1 MSYNFEQL
9 LYAFKKIGVKK
20 GDNILV
26 KGDLRYLGKFT
37 DNQKIAQSHFEA
49 LSKIIDLKKGTI
61 IVSTASESLC
71 NTNIPFDINNTKSE
85 RGAFSEFIR
94 KQKKSIRSMHPF
106 NSHCS
111 IGKFSKYI
119 CLNNS
124 KNSFGAESPKDRM
137 LKINTKY
144 LSVGLPPRLTCSFI
158 HHAEMLMGV
167 PYRYT
172 KEFYHPIKRDK
183 KIRKELFYMFV
194 CYKNIDIKRNL
205 NIKLFNYLKRKKL
218 KINSSKLGEGKIY
231 LYDCNDFVNKSKL
244 YLKDNI
250 YGWLDKSPNKRPYAK

>member
-1 MSYNFEQL
+1 MSYNFEEL
-9 LYAFKKIGVKK
+9 LIAFKKVGIKK

-49 LSKIIDLKKGTI
+49 LSSIIDLKKGTI

-71 NTNIPFDINNTKSE
+71 NTNIPFDIKNTKSE
-85 RGAFSEFIR
+85 RGAFSEFVR
-94 KQKKSIRSMHPF
+94 KQKNSIRSMHPF
-106 NSHCS
+106 NSHSS
-111 IGKFSKYI
+111 IGAQSKYI

-124 KNSFGAESPKDRM
+124 KNSFGAETPKDRM

-144 LSVGLPPRLTCSFI
+144 LSVGLPPRFTCSYI
-158 HHAEMLMGV
+158 HHAELLMGV

-172 KEFYHPIKRDK
+172 KEFNHPIKRN
-183 KIRKELFYMFV
+183 KITKKELFYMFV
-194 CYKNIDIKRNL
+194 CYRNADIKRNL
-205 NIKLFNYLKRKKL
+205 NIKLFNYLRKKKL
-218 KINSSKLGEGKIY
+218 KINSTKLGEGKIY

-244 YLKDNI
+244 YLRDNI
-250 YGWLDKSPNKRPYAK
+250 YGWLDKFPKKRPYAK